1 MVRLGIDRLLA
12 NPSAFLAG
20 KPRVALLTHA
30 ASITSDG
37 RHCVDAL
44 LSSDAVTLTR
54 LFSPEHGIFGG
65 AQDMIGV
72 CDGLTYR
79 GIPVTSLYGE
89 TLSSLWPTLE
99 ALQDSDVLIV
109 DLQDIGTRYYTYVYT
124 MAFCMERAKQAGV
137 SVLVCDRPNPLG
149 GVKQEGKPQTRAYCS
164 FVGWYPL
171 PVRHG
176 KTIGELARQFNQAEG
191 IGCDLTVIE
200 MDGWDRQSLGI
211 GPGRPWINPSPNMP
225 SLAAALTYP
234 GTGLIEAT
242 NLSEGRGTTRPFEWI
257 GAPFIDRTKWIA
269 DLDTLALPGVRFIP
283 WSFEP
288 MFHNQV
294 SCDVAWCACL
304 RGEEA

>member
-149 GVKQEGKPQTRAYCS
+149 GV
-164 FVGWYPL
+164 
-171 PVRHG
+171 
-176 KTIGELARQFNQAEG
+176 
-191 IGCDLTVIE
+191 
-200 MDGWDRQSLGI
+200 
-211 GPGRPWINPSPNMP
+211 
-225 SLAAALTYP
+225 
-234 GTGLIEAT
+234 
-242 NLSEGRGTTRPFEWI
+242 
-257 GAPFIDRTKWIA
+257 
-269 DLDTLALPGVRFIP
+269 
-283 WSFEP
+283 
-288 MFHNQV
+288 
-294 SCDVAWCACL
+294 
-304 RGEEA
+304 